1 MREEIAQR
9 IIGRAKAAFV
19 AACVG
24 ALYFL
29 VKYETEFNTPVIWA
43 FKNLTLPIGLV
54 MLVIA
59 IFFHRSCRELLGK
72 TGCKWLAIILIP
84 ILTLLCGP
92 YVSAVNAIFP
102 PQREQLIKGTVFDKY
117 HSRFTSTI
125 AIQRDD
131 NRELVRF
138 IAAGDNYKKLKKGD
152 RFTRIYSVGCLGM
165 RYRERF

>member
-29 VKYETEFNTPVIWA
+29 VKYETEFNAPFIWA
-43 FKNLTLPIGLV
+43 FKHLTLPISLV
-54 MLVIA
+54 ILVIA
-59 IFFHRSCRELLGK
+59 IFFHRSCRELFGK
-72 TGCKWLAIILIP
+72 TGFKWLAIILIP

-117 HSRFTSTI
+117 HSRYTSTI
-125 AIQRDD
+125 VIQRDD

-138 IAAGDNYKKLKKGD
+138 IVTGDNYKKLKKGD

>member
-59 IFFHRSCRELLGK
+59 IFFHRSCRELFGK

-117 HSRFTSTI
+117 HSRYTSTI
-125 AIQRDD
+125 VIQRDD

-138 IAAGDNYKKLKKGD
+138 IVAGDNYKKLKKED

-165 RYRERF
+165 LYRERF

>member
-29 VKYETEFNTPVIWA
+29 VKYETEFNAPVIWA
-43 FKNLTLPIGLV
+43 FKHLALPIGLV

-59 IFFHRSCRELLGK
+59 IFFHSSCRELFGK
-72 TGCKWLAIILIP
+72 TGCKWLAITLIP
-84 ILTLLCGP
+84 ILTLLCSP

-117 HSRFTSTI
+117 HSRYTSTI
-125 AIQRDD
+125 VIQRDD

-138 IAAGDNYKKLKKGD
+138 IVMGDNYKKLKKGD

-165 RYRERF
+165 RYRKRF